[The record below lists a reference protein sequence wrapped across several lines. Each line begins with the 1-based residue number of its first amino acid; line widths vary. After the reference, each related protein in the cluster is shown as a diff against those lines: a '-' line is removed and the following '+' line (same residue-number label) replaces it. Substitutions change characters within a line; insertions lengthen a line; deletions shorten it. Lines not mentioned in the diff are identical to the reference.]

1 MAGHQGSDDTGR
13 SVPAAERRWR
23 QPSVHRLTPSERRVL
38 DEALRGGTTRDIAQA
53 LFVTEAT
60 IRTHLTRIYEKVGV
74 RNRIELLA
82 NCLVEPPLASPPSA
96 RVPEHRIEL
105 LANCLLEPA
114 LAPVVSPTA
123 PSVRALEPR
132 AVLPDFVWTCLYIAG
147 LLAASG
153 LLAHLT
159 LLSAFL
165 GPTLIAA
172 HVVLVRSSVANR
184 RVHSAVLTAGVL
196 LSAEQISVLVA
207 LRML

>member
-1 MAGHQGSDDTGR
+1 MAGHQGSNDTGR
-13 SVPAAERRWR
+13 SVPAAAERRWR

-82 NCLVEPPLASPPSA
+82 NFV
-96 RVPEHRIEL
+96 V
-105 LANCLLEPA
+105 EPA

-132 AVLPDFVWTCLYIAG
+132 AVLPDFVWTCLYVAG

-196 LSAEQISVLVA
+196 LSAEQVSVLVA

>member
-1 MAGHQGSDDTGR
+1 M
-13 SVPAAERRWR
+13 
-23 QPSVHRLTPSERRVL
+23 
-38 DEALRGGTTRDIAQA
+38 
-53 LFVTEAT
+53 
-60 IRTHLTRIYEKVGV
+60 
-74 RNRIELLA
+74 
-82 NCLVEPPLASPPSA
+82 
-96 RVPEHRIEL
+96 
-105 LANCLLEPA
+105 
-114 LAPVVSPTA
+114 
-123 PSVRALEPR
+123 
-132 AVLPDFVWTCLYIAG
+132 LPDFVWTCLYVAG

-153 LLAHLT
+153 LLVYLT